1 MLGQIFN
8 LNLPKRTQTQMQSDL
23 GKLNPLDVHSHL
35 QLTGDV
41 QLSRWRRNSSNM
53 LGKQTL
59 IPSLILFLNT
69 TGDILWN
76 GCFTQF
82 LNHISKFLVGAIK
95 QKANGPSTTRS
106 IVYHLSHQIIITE
119 IQFISYTNFTRWI
132 YQNIPQ
138 TQLMIQF
145 TKQKHLNL
153 CAGLFFLTVHARCK
167 HLCIIHH
174 KHIVLVKN
182 FKNVLET
189 AVLDTTFLA
198 MDYQ

>member
-23 GKLNPLDVHSHL
+23 GKLNSLDIHSHL
-35 QLTGDV
+35 QLTCDV
-41 QLSRWRRNSSNM
+41 QLSRRRSNRANM

-59 IPSLILFLNT
+59 IPSLILFLYT

-95 QKANGPSTTRS
+95 QKANGTSATCCIINHFS
-106 IVYHLSHQIIITE
+106 NQIIVPE
-119 IQFISYTNFTRWI
+119 IQFITDTNLTRWI

-145 TKQKHLNL
+145 TKQKYLNL
-153 CAGLFFLTVHARCK
+153 CAGLFFLTIHARCK
-167 HLCIIHH
+167 HLCIVHN
-174 KHIVLVKN
+174 KHIVLVEYLKN
-182 FKNVLET
+182 ILKT
-189 AVLDTTFLA
+189 AVLDTTFFA
-198 MDYQ
+198 MNHQ

>member
-1 MLGQIFN
+1 
-8 LNLPKRTQTQMQSDL
+8 MQSNL
-23 GKLNPLDVHSHL
+23 GKLNSLDVHSHL
-35 QLTGDV
+35 QLTCDM

-53 LGKQTL
+53 LGEQTL
-59 IPSLILFLNT
+59 IPSLILFLYT

-82 LNHISKFLVGAIK
+82 LNHISKLLVGAIK

-106 IVYHLSHQIIITE
+106 IVYYLSHQIIIPE
-119 IQFISYTNFTRWI
+119 IQFITDTNLARWI

-145 TKQKHLNL
+145 TKQKHFNL
-153 CAGLFFLTVHARCK
+153 GASLFFLTVHARCK
-167 HLCIIHH
+167 YLCIVHH
-174 KHIVLVKN
+174 KHIVLVEYLKN
-182 FKNVLET
+182 ILET

>member
-1 MLGQIFN
+1 
-8 LNLPKRTQTQMQSDL
+8 MQSDL
-23 GKLNPLDVHSHL
+23 GKLNSLDIHSHL
-35 QLTGDV
+35 QLACDV
-41 QLSRWRRNSSNM
+41 QLSRWRRNSSNI

-59 IPSLILFLNT
+59 IPNLILFLYT
-69 TGDILWN
+69 TGNILWN

-82 LNHISKFLVGAIK
+82 LNHIGKLLIVTIK
-95 QKANGPSTTRS
+95 QKANRPSTTRS

-119 IQFISYTNFTRWI
+119 IQFITDTNLTRWI

-138 TQLMIQF
+138 TQIMIQF

-174 KHIVLVKN
+174 KHIVLVEYLKN
-182 FKNVLET
+182 ILET